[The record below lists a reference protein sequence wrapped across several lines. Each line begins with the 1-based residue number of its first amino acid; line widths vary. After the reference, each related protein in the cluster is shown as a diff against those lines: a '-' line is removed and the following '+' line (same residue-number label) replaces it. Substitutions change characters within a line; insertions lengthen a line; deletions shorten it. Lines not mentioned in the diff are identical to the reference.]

1 MKIEEGKFY
10 KDRLG
15 YVWGPMSRNTIEGRF
30 PWVDHVHFCYT
41 DEGKMGDREN
51 SGDLVEEVE
60 DPDKTACKE
69 VSMKPKSVSEILE
82 KLWSITTFGELVTGM
97 CDCDDVSLEDLAD
110 RSKVGLDRTKAI
122 VSNIVC
128 PTVKEAGDIAR
139 ALGYDEAPF
148 LEKAVDRMLQDACED
163 FTCKLVS
170 NT

>member
-10 KDRLG
+10 KDG
-15 YVWGPMSRNTIEGRF
+15 YGNVCGPISRNPWAGR
-30 PWVDHVHFCYT
+30 PWIDPSYCSYT
-41 DEGKMGDREN
+41 DEGKLWDRVSLE
-51 SGDLVEEVE
+51 DLVEEVE
-60 DPDKTACKE
+60 NPDKTACKE
-69 VSMKPKSVSEILE
+69 VSMKPKSASEILE

-139 ALGYDEAPF
+139 ALGYSEKPF
-148 LEKAVDRMLQDACED
+148 IEKAIDRMLQDACED
-163 FTCKLVS
+163 FTCKLTR
-170 NT
+170 NAN